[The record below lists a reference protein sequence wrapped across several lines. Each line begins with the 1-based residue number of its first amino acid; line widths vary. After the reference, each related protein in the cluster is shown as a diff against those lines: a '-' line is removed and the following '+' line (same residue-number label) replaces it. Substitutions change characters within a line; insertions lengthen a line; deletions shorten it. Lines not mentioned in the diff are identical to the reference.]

1 MMLAIYDNDTHCVI
15 NQKLTLEM
23 LKEISD
29 SEDVL
34 EVTDVVARGS
44 GPSHEH
50 LDYKGAHDC
59 YLSQEQFENQRSP
72 IK

>member
-34 EVTDVVARGS
+34 EVTDVVAF
-44 GPSHEH
+44 EDLVH
-50 LDYKGAHDC
+50 LM
-59 YLSQEQFENQRSP
+59 N
-72 IK
+72 I